1 MRVAG
6 DACGGLNAQRPTPNA
21 QLPKQAALRVS
32 ISAILHSSFFIL
44 HSVPG
49 RWALN
54 APRLPHAFD
63 AIALGATGDAQHRD
77 IRDPSCPFVVSK
89 KRLRVIFP
97 QRGAA
102 LLIALWAIL
111 VLTTVVLLWSGYIRH
126 TMTVAGDTIRDAEAR
141 AMAHSGLA
149 LAMHPLVSKET
160 EALTMEEG
168 NDPGFRVRMVSEGG
182 KLNLNFLF
190 AGEDPRKLEIF
201 RRWLEMRGID
211 SQARDRMIDCVLDW
225 LDADNVKRVNG
236 QEDGP
241 GYHPPNRGQF
251 LSVEELAEVA
261 GTEPL
266 TSQPG
271 WKDDLTVYSQ
281 GSIDISSADAHILR
295 LLPDLGDVAIDRFLQ
310 WRRGGDGIDG
320 TLDDPVI
327 QKLETVQGFLGLNK
341 TQFQQL
347 GGLIMLRDNTWQ
359 IISEGWSGKV
369 VRQVT
374 VVVRKGSQNPQIL
387 NWKE

>member
-1 MRVAG
+1 MI
-6 DACGGLNAQRPTPNA
+6 
-21 QLPKQAALRVS
+21 ALRK
-32 ISAILHSSFFIL
+32 
-44 HSVPG
+44 
-49 RWALN
+49 N
-54 APRLPHAFD
+54 
-63 AIALGATGDAQHRD
+63 
-77 IRDPSCPFVVSK
+77 PS
-89 KRLRVIFP
+89 R
-97 QRGAA
+97 RGSA
-102 LLIALWAIL
+102 LLIALWALI
-111 VLTTVVLLWSGYIRH
+111 VLTSAVLLWVGYIRH
-126 TMTVAGDTIRDAEAR
+126 TMSVATETIHESEAR

-149 LAMHPLVSKET
+149 IATHPLVSKET
-160 EALTMEEG
+160 DALTMEEN
-168 NDPGFRVRMVSEGG
+168 NDPGFRVRMLSEGA

-190 AGEDPRKLEIF
+190 AGEDPRKLDLF
-201 RRWLEMRGID
+201 KRWLEMRGID
-211 SQARDRMIDCVLDW
+211 FQARDRMVDCILDW
-225 LDADNVKRVNG
+225 LDADNVKRTNG

-251 LSVEELAEVA
+251 LTVEELAEVV

-266 TSQPG
+266 TSQAG
-271 WKDDLTVYSQ
+271 WKDDLTVFSQ
-281 GSIDISSADAHILR
+281 GPIDLASADERILR
-295 LLPDLGDVAIDRFLQ
+295 LLPGVGDLAIDRFLQ

-320 TLDDPVI
+320 TKDDPVI

-341 TQFQQL
+341 TQWQQL

>member
-1 MRVAG
+1 MIARSKNPAL
-6 DACGGLNAQRPTPNA
+6 CG
-21 QLPKQAALRVS
+21 S
-32 ISAILHSSFFIL
+32 
-44 HSVPG
+44 
-49 RWALN
+49 
-54 APRLPHAFD
+54 
-63 AIALGATGDAQHRD
+63 
-77 IRDPSCPFVVSK
+77 
-89 KRLRVIFP
+89 
-97 QRGAA
+97 A
-102 LLIALWAIL
+102 LLIVLAALIVLTGAILLWA
-111 VLTTVVLLWSGYIRH
+111 GYIRH
-126 TMTVAGDTIRDAEAR
+126 TMTVAGDTIHDSEAR

-149 LAMHPLVSKET
+149 IAMHPLVSKET
-160 EALTMEEG
+160 EALTTEEV
-168 NDPGFRVRMVSEGG
+168 NDPGFRVRILSEGA

-190 AGEDPRKLEIF
+190 AGEDARKIEIF
-201 RRWLEMRGID
+201 KRWLDSRNID
-211 SQARDRMIDCVLDW
+211 YQARDRMVDCILDW
-225 LDADNVKRVNG
+225 LDADNVKRTNG
-236 QEDGP
+236 QEDSA

-251 LSVEELAEVA
+251 LTVEELEEVA

-271 WKDDLTVYSQ
+271 WKDDLTVFSQ
-281 GSIDISSADAHILR
+281 GPIDLASAEAHILR
-295 LLPDLGDVAIDRFLQ
+295 LLPGVGDVALDSFLQ

-341 TQFQQL
+341 TQWQAL

-369 VRQVT
+369 IRQVT